1 MTYQKILVGDKL
13 IFGVSDT
20 EFIDIDGHEKFNYF
34 CSLSES
40 HKEDLIQDIK
50 DGLMEAVEEELSC
63 LDTGSQDHL
72 TKTIAYVRLMQT
84 VSSSIYINNETLAKE
99 QEQALLQQSLIDQ
112 AENWSFSE

>member
-1 MTYQKILVGDKL
+1 MTYKKILLGDRL

-20 EFIDIDGHEKFNYF
+20 EFVDIDSYEKFNYF

-50 DGLMEAVEEELSC
+50 DGLMEAVEEELAS
-63 LDTGSQDHL
+63 LESGSQNHL
-72 TKTIAYVRLMQT
+72 TKTTAYVRLMQT
-84 VSSSIYINNETLAKE
+84 VSSSIYINNEALVKE
-99 QEQALLQQSLIDQ
+99 QEQALLQQSLIEQ